1 MSLGRISGP
10 LLQANLQRNTDL
22 AVETNLLYIG
32 HTDGKIGIKTV
43 TRPRDFT
50 IDGTAKFRNATAG
63 QPDLFLNNSLNLG
76 NLTVS
81 TNGIDSLTGSIF
93 LNSAQDI
100 TVGGLGTEHI
110 KIDGN
115 AISTYNTNSNIDI
128 RPNGAGTNEI
138 VTAGK
143 TVTVDGNT
151 HATGNITFDGSVI
164 IAGTGDEDN
173 FTINADIVG
182 DLIPDVDNTYELGT
196 TAKRMS
202 LYAEEITTN
211 NVFTD
216 NLIYQGIN
224 LTLRVGNIYVATN
237 GLDTNAGDTVQGP
250 FRTIQKALSIATAG
264 QVINIEPGEY
274 EEVFPLQVPAGVT
287 IKGRDLRNCI
297 IKPTAATNDKDCFL
311 LDGETTVTDITIKD
325 FYYNSTDNTGYAF
338 RFRSGAKVTS
348 RSPYIMNVTVITQGT
363 SITTPTASSTF
374 GVNAQ
379 ETNPRGI
386 TFNNDG
392 TKMFIVGTTGADVN
406 EYTLS
411 TGFDLSSTVT
421 FVDSFSVSAKESGPT
436 AVKFN
441 TDGTKM
447 FITGVSSSNVHEYA
461 LSTGFDVSTASF
473 TQTLVTTVDNDNF
486 GLDFSADG
494 TKMYITGN
502 QNDKIYEYNLSS
514 AFDISTAT
522 FNQDKYLNPIDDE
535 PFGIEFNTDGTRL
548 FIVGTKGNGVDEY
561 TLSTPY
567 DISTMEH
574 MGFFFIGGNPSGI
587 HINPAGT
594 KMFVMGNQSD
604 LVKSY
609 DLGTSYR
616 VSQDNDPRGFAQGD
630 AGKGVYVDGEVC
642 DHDTN
647 EASML
652 FHAATFITPGVDAL
666 TMTNGVRVEWLNCFT
681 YFANRGIYALNG
693 PGRWRSDSILVKGA
707 EIRSIGSACVYG
719 NIGAEADGANCLMYL
734 IQHNMAY
741 VGAGKEVTN
750 DKTLINQ
757 ANEVI
762 EANSGNVYYQT
773 VDQSGNFRVGDDFF
787 IDFEKGTTSIDTSSI
802 AGGLTSLKITTGG
815 QETFLDGS
823 KIQTGNIRVVS
834 PNKITSIT
842 GDITFNSITGTHN
855 IPTSV
860 TAPNI
865 TTGGNVTLA
874 GSLIKFGDAPGDTID
889 FNTPFAQDIKPNQH
903 MTYNLGSATKRWLNS
918 NLSQALVD
926 DFRIYDNV
934 IEQTSTN
941 ANIELNPQGAGKV
954 IFDDI
959 TADGN
964 TIASTNNQDIRLN
977 ATKFTI
983 TATGS
988 VELPTGTTAQ
998 RKNTLADF
1006 RYNTQYGEFE
1016 GNNGGTVYFPTMRD
1030 SDRDTY
1036 INLNDNQFRFVTDG
1050 QQNTLLNQ
1058 HILQTNKFTS
1068 DNKFSIDGNTITSAT
1083 PDADINF
1090 FANGTGGIPFED
1102 IEFKGQTV
1110 TNKLNTPFTFGLA
1123 DVYSYLKFDNPYGL
1137 VIPNGVDAN
1146 RPTSPEIGTTRWNQ
1160 DKGYLETWNGTQ
1172 WVLAAGGGAS
1182 VTQEYAEDINFLWAT
1197 LLG

>member
-325 FYYNSTDNTGYAF
+325 FYHNSTNNTGYAF

-348 RSPYIMNVTVITQGT
+348 RSPYIMNCTVITKGRP
-363 SITTPTASSTF
+363 ITVTASSTF
-374 GVNAQ
+374 SVTTQ
-379 ETNPRGI
+379 ENQPRGI

-392 TKMFIVGTTGADVN
+392 TKMFIVGTDGADVN

-486 GLDFSADG
+486 GLDFNNDG

-502 QNDKIYEYNLSS
+502 QTDSIYEFNLSS

-522 FNQDKYLNPIDDE
+522 LNQSKYLNPIDDE

-855 IPTSV
+855 IPTNV

-988 VELPTGTTAQ
+988 AELPTGTTAQ

>member
-502 QNDKIYEYNLSS
+502 QTDKIYEYNLSS

-522 FNQDKYLNPIDDE
+522 FNQDKYLNAIDDE

-594 KMFVMGNQSD
+594 KMFIMGNQSD

>member
-115 AISTYNTNSNIDI
+115 VISTYNTNSNIDI

-325 FYYNSTDNTGYAF
+325 FYHNSTNNTGYAF

-348 RSPYIMNVTVITQGT
+348 RSPYIMNCTVITKGT
-363 SITTPTASSTF
+363 PVTVTAGSTF
-374 GVNAQ
+374 SVLTQ

-486 GLDFSADG
+486 GLDFNNDG

-502 QNDKIYEYNLSS
+502 QTDSIYEFNLSS

-522 FNQDKYLNPIDDE
+522 LNQSKYLNPIDDE

-567 DISTMEH
+567 DISTMMH
-574 MGFFFIGGNPSGI
+574 MGFYFVGNNPSGI
-587 HINPAGT
+587 HISPDGT
-594 KMFVMGNQSD
+594 KMFIIGNQSD
-604 LVKSY
+604 IVKSY

-681 YFANRGIYALNG
+681 YFANRGIYALDG

-988 VELPTGTTAQ
+988 AELPTGTTAQ

>member
-115 AISTYNTNSNIDI
+115 VISTYNTNSNIDI

-325 FYYNSTDNTGYAF
+325 FYHNSTNNTGYAF

-348 RSPYIMNVTVITQGT
+348 RSPYIMNCTVITKGT
-363 SITTPTASSTF
+363 PVTVTAGSTF
-374 GVNAQ
+374 SVLTQ

-486 GLDFSADG
+486 GLDFNNDG

-502 QNDKIYEYNLSS
+502 QTDSIYEFNLSS

-522 FNQDKYLNPIDDE
+522 LNQSKYLNPIDDE

-567 DISTMEH
+567 DISTMMH
-574 MGFFFIGGNPSGI
+574 MGFYFVGNNPSGI
-587 HINPAGT
+587 HISPDGT
-594 KMFVMGNQSD
+594 KMFIIGNQSD
-604 LVKSY
+604 IIKSY
-609 DLGTSYR
+609 DLGTAYR

-681 YFANRGIYALNG
+681 YFANRGIYALDG

-988 VELPTGTTAQ
+988 AELPTGTTAQ

>member
-421 FVDSFSVSAKESGPT
+421 FVDSFSVSAKEGGPT

-502 QNDKIYEYNLSS
+502 QTDKIYEYNLSS

-567 DISTMEH
+567 DISTMMH
-574 MGFFFIGGNPSGI
+574 MGFYFVGNNPSGI
-587 HINPAGT
+587 HISPDGT
-594 KMFVMGNQSD
+594 KMFIIGNQSD
-604 LVKSY
+604 IIKSY

-616 VSQDNDPRGFAQGD
+616 VSADNDPRGFAQGN

-855 IPTSV
+855 IPTNV

>member
-115 AISTYNTNSNIDI
+115 VISTYNTNSNIDI

-311 LDGETTVTDITIKD
+311 LDGETTVTDVTIKD
-325 FYYNSTDNTGYAF
+325 FYHNSTNNTGYAF

-348 RSPYIMNVTVITQGT
+348 RSPYIMNCTVITKGT
-363 SITTPTASSTF
+363 PVTVTAGSTF
-374 GVNAQ
+374 SVLTQ

-392 TKMFIVGTTGADVN
+392 TKMFILGTTGADVN

-486 GLDFSADG
+486 GLDFNNDG

-502 QNDKIYEYNLSS
+502 QTDSIYEFNLSS

-522 FNQDKYLNPIDDE
+522 LNQSKYLNPIDDE

-567 DISTMEH
+567 DISTMMH
-574 MGFFFIGGNPSGI
+574 MGFYFVGNNPSGI
-587 HINPAGT
+587 HISPDGT
-594 KMFVMGNQSD
+594 KMFIIGNQSD
-604 LVKSY
+604 IIKSY
-609 DLGTSYR
+609 DLGTAYR

-681 YFANRGIYALNG
+681 YFANRGIYALDG

-988 VELPTGTTAQ
+988 AELPTGTTAQ